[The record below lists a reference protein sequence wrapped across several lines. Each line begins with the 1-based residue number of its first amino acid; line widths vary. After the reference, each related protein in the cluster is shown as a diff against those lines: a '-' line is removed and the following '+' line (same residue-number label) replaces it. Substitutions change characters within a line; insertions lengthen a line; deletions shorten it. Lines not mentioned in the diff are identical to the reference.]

1 MFASLRNGLRRL
13 NYERRVALADG
24 GWSIVFMLVVA
35 ALLYGVLDAWD
46 RPDVMVFFGEPIPAL
61 LSGFLSARLVMPD
74 YESGR
79 LPFLLTRRG
88 LFWVW
93 GFRFAL
99 LVMIIL
105 LTTLAHSALIHV
117 LPPDPWETY
126 YAYLPLTGFAAAF
139 FFAASSSL
147 VTLAL
152 RQSLAGDLWT
162 LLWGS
167 LSLLMLFP
175 AEEPYHTGIGPFF
188 PFPIWFIH
196 RRITAFPPLR
206 PWLQVSERVPVH
218 FGTLILFG
226 ILLVLLHTWTLR
238 RLRQEGV

>member
-1 MFASLRNGLRRL
+1 MFAMLRNGCQRL
-13 NYERRVALADG
+13 NYERRVALVDG
-24 GWSIVFMLVVA
+24 GWSFMGLLVVA
-35 ALLYGVLDAWD
+35 ALLYSVLDPWN
-46 RPDVMVFFGEPIPAL
+46 RPDVMVFFGEPMPAL
-61 LSGFLSARLVMPD
+61 LSGFLAARLVMPD

-79 LPFLLTRRG
+79 LPFLLTRRS
-88 LFWVW
+88 LFQVWVV
-93 GFRFAL
+93 RFAL
-99 LVMIIL
+99 LVMIL
-105 LTTLAHSALIHV
+105 LLATLAHGALLHV

-139 FFAASSSL
+139 FFAISSSL
-147 VTLAL
+147 VTLSL

-162 LLWGS
+162 LLWGG

-175 AEEPYHTGIGPFF
+175 SEEPYHTGIGPFF

-196 RRITAFPPLR
+196 RRITAFPQLR
-206 PWLQVSERVPVH
+206 PWLQASERVPAH
-218 FGTLILFG
+218 FGTLILYG